1 MTQGERAI
9 RQEQRRMEKEKKRR
23 IELANKMLIP
33 VGEKTS
39 QSLGLLSF
47 DPSGVFRLGNN
58 LWLKVFTLDEAKNVA
73 EDVAQKILGTLRM
86 TIYLSESGKATCHL
100 SLIEEGEIYEEVR
113 EKFAADEAVLL
124 NAKVMTVDDV
134 MGSIS
139 ENFYKDIRFSY
150 ASFVRGKKDW
160 KKECFHEI
168 EESQASFKMGRLF
181 GESMMAISYADEIAA
196 IDISD
201 LSALSCPMYIS
212 YQLKS
217 LKDEAEI
224 YFKRYLEKQYNRK
237 LLDIGDDSLINQSLS
252 ISFFCDSLDAREIV
266 ESTLCSYFLNKGIL
280 LVPGFGNQRTIAES
294 SLSYGLIGYDLY
306 RNVDLEIA
314 KNMIGGGNNESSKV
328 EV

>member
-58 LWLKVFTLDEAKNVA
+58 LWLKVFTIDEAKNIA

-113 EKFAADEAVLL
+113 EKFAADEAWLL

-139 ENFYKDIRFSY
+139 ANFYKDIRFSY

-212 YQLKS
+212 YQLNS

-224 YFKRYLEKQYNRK
+224 YFKRYLEKHYNRK
-237 LLDIGDDSLINQSLS
+237 LLDMRDDSLINQSLS

-266 ESTLCSYFLNKGIL
+266 ESTLGSYFLNKGIL

-306 RNVDLEIA
+306 RNVDIEIA

>member
-1 MTQGERAI
+1 
-9 RQEQRRMEKEKKRR
+9 
-23 IELANKMLIP
+23 
-33 VGEKTS
+33 
-39 QSLGLLSF
+39 
-47 DPSGVFRLGNN
+47 
-58 LWLKVFTLDEAKNVA
+58 
-73 EDVAQKILGTLRM
+73 M

-113 EKFAADEAVLL
+113 EKFAADEAWLL

-139 ENFYKDIRFSY
+139 ANFYKDIRFSY

-168 EESQASFKMGRLF
+168 EESQASFKMGILF

-224 YFKRYLEKQYNRK
+224 YFKRYLEKHYNRK
-237 LLDIGDDSLINQSLS
+237 LLDMRDDSLINQSLS

-266 ESTLCSYFLNKGIL
+266 ESTLGSYFLNKGIL

-306 RNVDLEIA
+306 RNVDIEIA

>member
-58 LWLKVFTLDEAKNVA
+58 LWLKVFTIDEAKNVA

-113 EKFAADEAVLL
+113 EKFVADEAVLL

-139 ENFYKDIRFSY
+139 ANFYKDIRFSY

-212 YQLKS
+212 YQWKS

-237 LLDIGDDSLINQSLS
+237 LLDMGDDSLINQSLS

>member
-58 LWLKVFTLDEAKNVA
+58 LWLKVFTIDEAKNIA

-113 EKFAADEAVLL
+113 EKFAADEAWLL

-139 ENFYKDIRFSY
+139 ANFYKDIRFSY

-181 GESMMAISYADEIAA
+181 GESMMAISYADEI
-196 IDISD
+196 
-201 LSALSCPMYIS
+201 L
-212 YQLKS
+212 
-217 LKDEAEI
+217 
-224 YFKRYLEKQYNRK
+224 
-237 LLDIGDDSLINQSLS
+237 SLIH
-252 ISFFCDSLDAREIV
+252 I
-266 ESTLCSYFLNKGIL
+266 
-280 LVPGFGNQRTIAES
+280 
-294 SLSYGLIGYDLY
+294 
-306 RNVDLEIA
+306 
-314 KNMIGGGNNESSKV
+314 
-328 EV
+328 

>member
-58 LWLKVFTLDEAKNVA
+58 LWLKVFTIDEEKNVA

-113 EKFAADEAVLL
+113 EKFVADEAVLL

-139 ENFYKDIRFSY
+139 ANFYKDIRFSY

-212 YQLKS
+212 YQWKS

-237 LLDIGDDSLINQSLS
+237 LLDMGDDSLINQSLS

>member
-139 ENFYKDIRFSY
+139 ANFYKDIRFSY

-217 LKDEAEI
+217 LMDEAEI

-280 LVPGFGNQRTIAES
+280 LVPGFGNQRMIAES

>member
-1 MTQGERAI
+1 MTRGERAI
-9 RQEQRRMEKEKKRR
+9 RQEERRMEKEKKRR

-58 LWLKVFTLDEAKNVA
+58 LWLKVFTLDEAKNFA

-113 EKFAADEAVLL
+113 EKFAADEAWLL

-139 ENFYKDIRFSY
+139 ANFYKDIRFSY
-150 ASFVRGKKDW
+150 ASYVRGKKDW

-168 EESQASFKMGRLF
+168 EEKKASFKMGRLF
-181 GESMMAISYADEIAA
+181 GESMTVISYADGIVP

-201 LSALSCPMYIS
+201 LLAISCPMYIS
-212 YQLKS
+212 FQMKS
-217 LKDEAEI
+217 LKGEAEI
-224 YFKRYLEKQYNRK
+224 YFRRYMEKQYNRK
-237 LLDIGDDSLINQSLS
+237 LLDSSEDALINQSLS
-252 ISFFCDSLDAREIV
+252 ISFFCDSLDARKIV
-266 ESTLCSYFLNKGIL
+266 ENTLASYFLSKGIL
-280 LVPGFGNQRTIAES
+280 LIPGFGDQKTIAES
-294 SLSYGLIGYDLY
+294 NLSYGLIGYDLY
-306 RNVDLEIA
+306 RNVGLDAA
-314 KNMIGGGNNESSKV
+314 KNMIGGENFEFSKI